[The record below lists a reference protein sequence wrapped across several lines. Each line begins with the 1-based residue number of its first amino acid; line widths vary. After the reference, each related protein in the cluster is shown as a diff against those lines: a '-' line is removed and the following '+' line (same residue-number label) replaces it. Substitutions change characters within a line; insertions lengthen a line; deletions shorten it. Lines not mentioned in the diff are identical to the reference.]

1 MDIDI
6 AGPSRPS
13 AIHLEA
19 FMLRARRLVMA
30 LSALTLAAG
39 TGAATAG
46 PVQADVGASAGAG
59 VGAGAGADARE
70 LGFADCPTLSEL
82 PEGADPA
89 KWRCEAMTAMGHL
102 TLGRVEV
109 PIDRPLAITFAE
121 GRVDGEFR
129 QVFGAMAA
137 TPLRVRGTPL
147 SITPRYGGYS
157 DFESNDERRGEL
169 DLTFRIS
176 GPGVPRGCSIGT
188 DTAPIHLVLKETDPS
203 RVVSPDPLIVAF
215 GVADNRFAAP
225 GTSGCGRLGP
235 VLDKVLRLPAPAGV
249 NGIDLDARVA
259 LRSYGAVG

>member
-1 MDIDI
+1 MDIEI

-19 FMLRARRLVMA
+19 FMLRARPLVMA
-30 LSALTLAAG
+30 LSALALAAG

-46 PVQADVGASAGAG
+46 PVQADVGASAGA
-59 VGAGAGADARE
+59 GAGAGADARE

-89 KWRCEAMTAMGHL
+89 KWRCEAMTATGHL

-121 GRVDGEFR
+121 GSVDGEFR

-188 DTAPIHLVLKETDPS
+188 DAAPVHLVLKETDPS

>member
-1 MDIDI
+1 
-6 AGPSRPS
+6 
-13 AIHLEA
+13 
-19 FMLRARRLVMA
+19 MLRARRLVMT
-30 LSALTLAAG
+30 LSALALAAG

-46 PVQADVGASAGAG
+46 PVQADASAG
-59 VGAGAGADARE
+59 VDVRHR
-70 LGFADCPTLSEL
+70 GFADCPSLSEL

-89 KWRCEAMTAMGHL
+89 KWRCEAMTATGHL
-102 TLGRVEV
+102 TLGRVEM

-188 DTAPIHLVLKETDPS
+188 EADPVHLVLKETDPS

-225 GTSGCGRLGP
+225 GTSGCGLLGP
-235 VLDKVLRLPAPAGV
+235 VLDRALRLPAPAGV

-259 LRSYGAVG
+259 LRSYGEAG

>member
-1 MDIDI
+1 
-6 AGPSRPS
+6 
-13 AIHLEA
+13 
-19 FMLRARRLVMA
+19 MLRARRRLAVT
-30 LSALTLAAG
+30 LSALALAAG

-46 PVQADVGASAGAG
+46 PVHANTNANANAGAG
-59 VGAGAGADARE
+59 VDALQR
-70 LGFADCPTLSEL
+70 GFADCPSLSEL

-89 KWRCEAMTAMGHL
+89 KWRCEAMTATGHL
-102 TLGRVEV
+102 SLGRVEL

-129 QVFGAMAA
+129 QVFGAMVA

-188 DTAPIHLVLKETDPS
+188 DATPVHLVLKETEPS
-203 RVVSPDPLIVAF
+203 RVVSPDPLVVAF

-235 VLDKVLRLPAPAGV
+235 VLDRVLRLPAPSGV
-249 NGIDLDARVA
+249 NSIDLDARVA
-259 LRSYGAVG
+259 LRSYGGVG